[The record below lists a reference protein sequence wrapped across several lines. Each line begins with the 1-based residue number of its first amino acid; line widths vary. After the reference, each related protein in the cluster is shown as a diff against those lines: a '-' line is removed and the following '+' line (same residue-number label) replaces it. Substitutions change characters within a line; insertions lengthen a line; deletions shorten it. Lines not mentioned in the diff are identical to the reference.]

1 MKTFLLI
8 VTSFISAALFAQSR
22 SIYGLLKKSDG
33 AIMKGTSTTRGYEG
47 QIIIQNYTGGTDN
60 TATIELEVP
69 TSAYVGEL
77 RNLMNSST
85 AQSGVQTQVL
95 AAKKPSIS
103 TATTINKNM
112 EITPVINKKTALS
125 QPHTLTST
133 EISVVENKTAGLPGK
148 IMNKII
154 LQEVQVLSCTDDVA
168 TGKSKIKL
176 KAKRI
181 GWTYY
186 SYETTSGKISNISKS
201 GWDTAIGTAWNNF

>member
-1 MKTFLLI
+1 MKISLLI
-8 VTSFISAALFAQSR
+8 VTSMIGTALFAQTR
-22 SIYGLLKKSDG
+22 NIYGLLKKSDG
-33 AIMKGTSTTRGYEG
+33 AIIKGAGTARGYEG

-60 TATIELEVP
+60 TATIELEVS
-69 TSAYVGEL
+69 TGAYVGEL
-77 RNLMNSST
+77 RILMNSST
-85 AQSGVQTQVL
+85 AQSGVQTQVP

-103 TATTINKNM
+103 PATTMNKNKETTSSINKM
-112 EITPVINKKTALS
+112 ATLVRPLS
-125 QPHTLTST
+125 LAST
-133 EISVVENKTAGLPGK
+133 EVSVVENKTAGLPGK
-148 IMNKII
+148 IMSKIL

-201 GWDTAIGTAWNNF
+201 GWDTTAGTAWNNF